1 VRIENPGIGSRRTG
15 LLGYKMGM
23 TSGWTKWGEFKG
35 LTVI

>member
-1 VRIENPGIGSRRTG
+1 VESKRSG

-23 TSGWTKWGEFKG
+23 TSAWTKWGEFIG